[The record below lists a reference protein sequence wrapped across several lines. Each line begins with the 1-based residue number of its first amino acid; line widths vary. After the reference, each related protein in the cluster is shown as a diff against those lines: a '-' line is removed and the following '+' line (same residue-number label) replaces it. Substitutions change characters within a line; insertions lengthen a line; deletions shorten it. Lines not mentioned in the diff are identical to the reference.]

1 MWEKKIGE
9 FFIVINICNE
19 RWTLVGTVKR
29 SIKISDSHGAYCIS
43 WHSPRCTHLS
53 SMTFAKVRS
62 ENLKK
67 KWEKNPK
74 DVHIVTMDSGVYD
87 SSVYMFSL
95 QINRPAQFLLRWD
108 CWKHRGKYQSAAI
121 LRNMYKSY
129 KLFLFSSD
137 NCLIRTSGQG
147 SDNDT
152 HPKCNSAFGCYEPK
166 TSFCL

>member
-1 MWEKKIGE
+1 MNTRRYSKTFNQNIRFARCILHKLTQYTLHAFVVDDICKSALWE
-9 FFIVINICNE
+9 F
-19 RWTLVGTVKR
+19 
-29 SIKISDSHGAYCIS
+29 
-43 WHSPRCTHLS
+43 
-53 SMTFAKVRS
+53 
-62 ENLKK
+62 KK

-121 LRNMYKSY
+121 LRNIRIILINYV
-129 KLFLFSSD
+129 FLFSSD
-137 NCLIRTSGQG
+137 NCLIRMASGQG

>member
-1 MWEKKIGE
+1 MQWTMNTRRYSKT
-9 FFIVINICNE
+9 FNQNI
-19 RWTLVGTVKR
+19 RFARYILHKLTQSTL
-29 SIKISDSHGAYCIS
+29 HAFA
-43 WHSPRCTHLS
+43 

-74 DVHIVTMDSGVYD
+74 DVHIVTMVSGVYD